1 LLVSPPKRRRQLRR
15 IQRQVAADEL
25 RLLQGDQNGTPNT
38 PAGLPAR
45 LDSEDSETAGALGGW
60 GPKALPR
67 LGGGAAAAVGGTP
80 GAGGKG
86 SPGARSVSFD
96 LQLLPEEEESGGRGG
111 TAGKGGASRLGLA
124 SSEAGSPA
132 GEAASG
138 GGGGKASLGGANP
151 SPAPRAG
158 GSAPTNPLRPGSAA
172 RRATGSANAL
182 LRARGGGGGG
192 GGGGGSDAS
201 SPGAVSGADVLEL
214 GGPRARRGSLG
225 DNDF

>member
-1 LLVSPPKRRRQLRR
+1 MRRRQLRR

-38 PAGLPAR
+38 PTGLPAR

-67 LGGGAAAAVGGTP
+67 LGGGAAAAAGGTA
-80 GAGGKG
+80 GAAGKG

-138 GGGGKASLGGANP
+138 GGGGKASLSGASQN
-151 SPAPRAG
+151 PAPRAAG
-158 GSAPTNPLRPGSAA
+158 GAPANPLRPGSAA

-182 LRARGGGGGG
+182 LRARGS
-192 GGGGGSDAS
+192 GGGSTS
-201 SPGAVSGADVLEL
+201 SPGSVAGADVLEL
-214 GGPRARRGSLG
+214 GGPGARSSSPG